1 MKTNRLRVS
10 VLMLVV
16 FTACAAPSPTP
27 SLQSTQAAL
36 PTSTPHP
43 TVVRQQTIEANAVR
57 GGNLIMGTV
66 TEAMTLQPL
75 LAADS
80 ASQAYINL
88 LYAPLVRVDPQTLEI
103 TGVLY
108 EDKPMIAADG
118 SKITWKLR
126 QGLMWSD
133 GKPLTTQDIIFTWQ
147 KMMDEKVKFPF
158 RKTYQDAFA
167 DVQAVDDLTV
177 DYILRTP
184 GFCPA
189 LAKTDLVPPIPQ
201 HVFENLDINTS
212 AVNNKPTVTSGPFR
226 FKEWERYD
234 HLTASPAYEGFV
246 RGKPHLDALTYRVI
260 PDMNVAALLFRTQ
273 EIDVVATLSTDAAA
287 GILQLPHT
295 QFVAFYPTI
304 GASTSY
310 LVMNLRNPF
319 LADKIVRQAISL
331 AIDKQTMIDILIG
344 GFGKRQYSIY
354 PASSWA
360 AVDEKELPHYDYDP
374 AKANQ
379 LLDAAGYVRGPN
391 GIRVSK
397 DGKPLRF
404 RIDYDSGNK
413 VREQMSL
420 VVLSY
425 LREIGIAADV
435 TAYEYNI
442 FMDRIRKG
450 DPDLYFNARV
460 SDYDPSDAKNLYSTS
475 GAQNFVGYSNPQVD
489 QLFVQAE
496 AVPGCKQADRKAIYA
511 QVQKIIAE
519 DSPFVLL
526 FTFQTMNYYNKR
538 VNLLPLTSFGVMYDI
553 EKIWIKP

>member
-1 MKTNRLRVS
+1 MNVLRVS
-10 VLMLVV
+10 VLMTVL
-16 FTACAAPSPTP
+16 FTACAVPSPMP
-27 SLQSTQAAL
+27 PPQASQAIV

-57 GGNLIMGTV
+57 GGNLIIGTV
-66 TEAMTLQPL
+66 TEASTLQPL
-75 LAADS
+75 LSTDS
-80 ASQAYINL
+80 PSQAYINL

-108 EDKPMIAADG
+108 EDKPMLTADG
-118 SKITWKLR
+118 TKITWKLR
-126 QGLMWSD
+126 QGLKWSD
-133 GKPLTTQDIIFTWQ
+133 GRPLTTQDIVFTWQ
-147 KMMDEKVKFPF
+147 KMMDEKVKFPY
-158 RKTYQDAFA
+158 RKTYQDAFRE
-167 DVQAVDDLTV
+167 VQAVDDLTV

-189 LAKTDLVPPIPQ
+189 LAKTGLVPPIPR
-201 HVFENLDINTS
+201 HVFENLDINTTD
-212 AVNNKPTVTSGPFR
+212 VNNKPIVTSGPFR
-226 FKEWERYD
+226 FKEWVRYD

-246 RGKPHLDALTYRVI
+246 RGKPYLDAVTYRVI
-260 PDMNVAALLFRTQ
+260 PDMNVVGLQFRTQ
-273 EIDVVATLSTDAAA
+273 EIDVAATLSTDAAD

-319 LADKIVRQAISL
+319 LADKIVRQAIAL
-331 AIDKQTMIDILIG
+331 AIDKQKMIDILIG

-374 AKANQ
+374 VKANQ
-379 LLDAAGYVRGPN
+379 LLDAAGYGRGPD

-397 DGKPLRF
+397 DGKPIRF

-442 FMDRIRKG
+442 FMDRTRKG
-450 DPDLYFNARV
+450 ESDLYFNARV
-460 SDYDPSDAKNLYSTS
+460 SDYDPSDAKNLYTTS
-475 GAQNFVGYSNPQVD
+475 GSQNFVGYSNPQVD
-489 QLFVQAE
+489 NLFGQAE
-496 AVPGCKQADRKAIYA
+496 TVSGCRQADRKAVYA
-511 QVQKIIAE
+511 QIQKIIAE
-519 DSPFVLL
+519 DSPVVVM

-538 VNLLPLTSFGVMYDI
+538 MNLLPLTSFGVMYDI